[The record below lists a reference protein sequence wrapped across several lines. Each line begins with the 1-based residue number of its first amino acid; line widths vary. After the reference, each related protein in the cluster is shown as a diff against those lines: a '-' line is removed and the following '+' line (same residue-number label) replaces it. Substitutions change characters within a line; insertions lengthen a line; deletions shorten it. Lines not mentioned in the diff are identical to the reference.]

1 MDKATFVYEKLAAG
15 VMERLGNEFIGAAIN
30 LDRPT
35 AAVRAAKKRF
45 RVAKKGTSNIS
56 DVGEDLA
63 RRRFWNS
70 SPKKGNSINKV
81 EKIEPK
87 SQVKEVEPKSQVEKI
102 EPKSQI
108 KEVEPKS
115 QIKEVE
121 PKSQVG
127 EVEPKSQVGEAE
139 LKPQVGEAELKPR
152 IEKEKNTFEAQ
163 VERGIAEAQAK
174 AGKSEEIKL
183 EGTKAPDTKEDTIF
197 EKAKRLV
204 RSHPYRATAGGFV
217 AGGVAGGIGGTML
230 GGRN

>member
-70 SPKKGNSINKV
+70 SPKKGNSINK
-81 EKIEPK
+81 
-87 SQVKEVEPKSQVEKI
+87 VEKI